1 MRKRGI
7 PFLMYHE
14 IEVAGRSVTQ
24 NTPGYLRYVVREKDF
39 SEQLASLADSGFVGV
54 TVTDALNAAK
64 TSQEVVA
71 ITFDDGCETDLLVAA
86 PLLKARSFN
95 ATFYLVAGFLDRPG
109 YLSMSQAR
117 TLKDLGFEI
126 GSHSMTHSYL
136 RQLDNTQLRT
146 EIFESKNRLEQLIAS
161 KVDHF
166 SCPGGRWDSR
176 VSELAKQAG
185 YLSVATS
192 EIGTNTE
199 RSDPY
204 HLLRL
209 AVLRGTSP
217 KSFSSMCRGES
228 LALRRIKNSVLDGA
242 KDLLGD
248 STYDRLRARMLGRD
262 QSQKDHLNTSHN

>member
-1 MRKRGI
+1 VSQGGI
-7 PFLMYHE
+7 PYLMYHE
-14 IEVAGRSVTQ
+14 IEVPGRRVIQ
-24 NTPGYLRYVVREKDF
+24 DTPGYLRYVVKEKDF
-39 SEQLASLADSGFVGV
+39 SDQLGALADSSFTGV
-54 TVTDALNAAK
+54 NVTTALSATK
-64 TSQEVVA
+64 TSQKVVA

-86 PLLKARSFN
+86 PLLKERSFN

-109 YLSMSQAR
+109 YLSTTQAR
-117 TLKDLGFEI
+117 ALKDFDFEI

-136 RQLDNTQLRT
+136 RRLDNTQLRA
-146 EIFESKNRLEQLIAS
+146 EIFDSKDRLEQLIGS

-176 VSELAKQAG
+176 VSELAQLAG

-192 EIGTNTE
+192 DTGTNSD

-209 AVLRGTSP
+209 AVFRDTSHD
-217 KSFSSMCRGES
+217 SFSSMCRGEG
-228 LALRRIKNSVLDGA
+228 LALRRLKNTILDGA
-242 KDLLGD
+242 KDFLGD

-262 QSQKDHLNTSHN
+262 QNRKINASRN